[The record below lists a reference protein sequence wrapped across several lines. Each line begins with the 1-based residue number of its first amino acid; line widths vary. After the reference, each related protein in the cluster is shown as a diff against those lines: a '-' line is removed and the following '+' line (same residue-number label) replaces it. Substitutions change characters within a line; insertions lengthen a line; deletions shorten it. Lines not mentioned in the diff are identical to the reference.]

1 MARRAG
7 LCGMKEARPEGAG
20 EGLAKFEILQRVSE
34 SKLLGE
40 VKWQ

>member
-1 MARRAG
+1 MARRAD
-7 LCGMKEARPEGAG
+7 LCGMKETRG